1 MLYTFNRWMK
11 IQFFHILFESYAD
24 DTICHCS
31 TESGAKIMKEVICR
45 RFEECYLTLK
55 RDKKKSYA
63 VNTGNL
69 RIHMS
74 GSIII
79 CGIVKNAEKG
89 LKRNIPIINAL
100 CSRFDDFKIY
110 IYENDSCDDTKKLL
124 KEWHDSNPNNVFVS
138 VNNTDPVRTI
148 PSAKEVGCFN
158 PFYSSRRISKMVS
171 LRNRYLEFIEEE
183 KWIADYIMVVDLD
196 VAALNLDAIM
206 SSFASENQW
215 DAVTAFGYSTSPK
228 LSKRYH
234 DTYALTEYGD
244 QDNPQTEVKIKSLAE
259 KYGKMI
265 NTDKWIRVF
274 SAFGG
279 LAIYKF
285 EAIKGIRYQLLKNS
299 DERVEVRC
307 EHYSI
312 YKQMS
317 ERGFNKVFINPA
329 MVLKYQNLTCKI
341 IINSIKRRLGI

>member
-1 MLYTFNRWMK
+1 MRL
-11 IQFFHILFESYAD
+11 
-24 DTICHCS
+24 
-31 TESGAKIMKEVICR
+31 KE
-45 RFEECYLTLK
+45 K
-55 RDKKKSYA
+55 
-63 VNTGNL
+63 
-69 RIHMS
+69 
-74 GSIII
+74 SIII
-79 CGIVKNAEKG
+79 CSIVRDAERG
-89 LKRNIPIINAL
+89 LRKNIPVIREV
-100 CSRFDDFKIY
+100 CRRFGDYKVVVF
-110 IYENDSCDDTKKLL
+110 ENDSKDGTKRLL
-124 KEWHDSNPNNVFVS
+124 KGWMDSDPDRVFVYM
-138 VNNTDPVRTI
+138 TDTDGKPTI
-148 PSAKEVGCFN
+148 PKFKESNGN
-158 PFYSSRRISKMVS
+158 PFFGHKRIDRMVA
-171 LRNRYLEFIEEE
+171 LRNQYMDLL
-183 KWIADYIMVVDLD
+183 WSNGWSADYLMVIDLD
-196 VAALNLDAIM
+196 VAALNFDAIM
-206 SSFASENQW
+206 SSFASDMQW

-244 QDNPQTEVKIKSLAE
+244 QGNPQTEEKIKSLAE
-259 KYGKMI
+259 KYGKLM

-329 MVLKYQNLTCKI
+329 MALKYQNLTCKI